1 MPDELY
7 EPTGG
12 NRIVSIAIGESISET
27 RTVKTMNRNVT
38 VRAATLSLYSA
49 LLIILFAVT
58 GCTVQYARPDRPGG
72 VYPDEGTRLFNTTWR
87 AVEIMGRRASFY
99 PGQKMDAHI
108 ILNGY
113 GRVSG
118 STGCNNLNG
127 SYTSHR
133 GRLSFGSI
141 GTTRMACSPRIMEQE
156 RRFLD
161 ALRITASCDIT
172 GRRLILFDSSGRTVM
187 ELVAAR

>member
-1 MPDELY
+1 MPNELY
-7 EPTGG
+7 KTTGG
-12 NRIVSIAIGESISET
+12 NRIVPTAAGERVSET
-27 RTVKTMNRNVT
+27 RTVKTMNRRVDR
-38 VRAATLSLYSA
+38 RAVNLPLYSV
-49 LLIILFAVT
+49 LLILFFAVT

-72 VYPDEGTRLFNTTWR
+72 VYPDEGMRLLNTTWR

-108 ILNGY
+108 ILYSY

-127 SYTSHR
+127 NYTSHR

-161 ALRITASCDIT
+161 ALRITASYDIS
-172 GRRLILFDSSGRTVM
+172 GRRLILFDSRGRTVM

>member
-1 MPDELY
+1 MPL
-7 EPTGG
+7 
-12 NRIVSIAIGESISET
+12 AIEESISET
-27 RTVKTMNRNVT
+27 RTVKTMNRNVS
-38 VRAATLSLYSA
+38 VRAAILPLYST
-49 LLIILFAVT
+49 LLILLFAVT

-72 VYPDEGTRLFNTTWR
+72 VRPDESPRLFNTTWR
-87 AVEIMGRRASFY
+87 AVEIMGRKASFY

-108 ILNGY
+108 ILNSY

-127 SYTSHR
+127 SYTSLR

-161 ALRITASCDIT
+161 ALRITASYDIS
-172 GRRLILFDSSGRTVM
+172 GRRLILFDNRGRTVM